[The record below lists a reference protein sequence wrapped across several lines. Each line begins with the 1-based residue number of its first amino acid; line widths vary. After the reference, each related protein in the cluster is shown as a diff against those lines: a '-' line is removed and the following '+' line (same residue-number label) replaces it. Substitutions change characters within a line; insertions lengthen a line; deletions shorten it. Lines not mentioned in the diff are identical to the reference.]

1 MHTDGSKQDPDPILG
16 AVTVV
21 VHLASGL
28 TILINATGQEELN
41 TILWAEL
48 AAMHQALTEFQ
59 DVPNLKCLTDYSLI
73 SLHQRSTSS
82 KPSSP
87 DLKTVKR

>member
-1 MHTDGSKQDPDPILG
+1 MHTDGSKQDPPDPILG

-21 VHLASGL
+21 HPASGL
-28 TILINATGQEELN
+28 TIFINATGQEELN
-41 TILWAEL
+41 DTILRAEL

-59 DVPNLKCLTDYSLI
+59 DVPTLKCLTDSG
-73 SLHQRSTSS
+73 SSPSSSS

-87 DLKTVKR
+87 DLKR